1 MTAFY
6 SSYDPYKDPNAQS
19 LDNSGVNSFIA
30 SNSISTLQESPLPL
44 WTLAEVLILLAQENL
59 LDKKFADEV
68 LAQINFPQPLP
79 CEKNPR
85 KLEVPFISSVLKDG
99 KGPKGFSSI
108 AIDSRTLR
116 PGALFIAISGPNNE
130 GHSFIKDVFIKGA
143 QGAIILDKRLAFCQS
158 QALDLFFIPV
168 SSTQEAL
175 YALARQSRNRTKA
188 CIGAITGSVGKTS
201 TKEQVFLGLQAQG
214 KAFSNPLNYNNQWG
228 VPLSLSNLPRD
239 ADFGIFEIGTN
250 NPGEILPLSQLVR
263 PHVAAVTTIGPSHI
277 GHFVSLKALAEE
289 KASIYLGL
297 DKNSGLDI
305 PPVHSEKISILS
317 PNTPYWDILEEF
329 ALKGHSNL
337 LYFNVPYQSGLESA
351 HEKHHKGYCAQEKIV
366 QNHLQETLY
375 IVKKENI
382 SWDSYIGKN
391 AENPKKSVLERYRQ
405 LGLPLPAKITIELNK
420 KRYTY
425 CTAMGADHY
434 VHNSLCALSMIYAL
448 GGSIEKAL
456 PALESFLPIAGRGE
470 FLALEGKHTPLVLI
484 DDSYNASV
492 TSIKAAI
499 DFLEQC
505 DVTTLEQSFRAKK
518 NNRSG
523 ELQDPNPSFSLKKMV
538 VIGQMVEQGKWHKE
552 NHKKVL
558 EMLAQS
564 SIDYVWTYGQGFR
577 DSAKGLGNKEYAKHF
592 ESYEDLEKDVLEKI
606 QIGGYLMVKGSN
618 SLKLSR
624 LVEML
629 KISSTNL

>member
-6 SSYDPYKDPNAQS
+6 SSYDPYKDPNSQS
-19 LDNSGVNSFIA
+19 LENSEKNFFIA
-30 SNSISTLQESPLPL
+30 SNSISNLQESPLPL
-44 WTLAEVLILLAQENL
+44 WTLTEILILLKKESL
-59 LDKKFADEV
+59 LDKKFSDEV
-68 LAQINFPQPLP
+68 LANINLTAPLFNERNHDLKIP
-79 CEKNPR
+79 SMP
-85 KLEVPFISSVLKDG
+85 SVLKGG
-99 KGPKGFSSI
+99 KEPKGFSSI
-108 AIDSRTLR
+108 AIDSRNIR

-143 QGAIILDKRLAFCQS
+143 QGAIILDKRLAFCQR
-158 QALDLFFIPV
+158 QAPDLFLIPV

-214 KAFSNPLNYNNQWG
+214 KAFATPLNYNNQWG

-239 ADFGIFEIGTN
+239 ADFAIFEIGTN

-277 GHFVSLKALAEE
+277 GHFISLKALAEE

-297 DKNSGLDI
+297 DKNS
-305 PPVHSEKISILS
+305 PVDSKRISILS
-317 PNTPYWDILEEF
+317 PETPYWDILEQF
-329 ALKGHSNL
+329 ALRGRGNL
-337 LYFNVPYQSGLESA
+337 LYFNVPYQSWPESA
-351 HEKHHKGYCAQEKIV
+351 QEKHHKGYCAQEKTV
-366 QNHLQETLY
+366 QNQIQENLY

-382 SWDSYIGKN
+382 SWDSYIEKN
-391 AENPKKSVLERYRQ
+391 TENPKKSVLERYRQ

-425 CTAMGADHY
+425 CTAMGPDHY
-434 VHNSLCALSMIYAL
+434 VHNSLCALSIIYAL

-470 FLALEGKHTPLVLI
+470 FFALEGNHTPLVLM

-505 DVTTLEQSFRAKK
+505 DVTILEQSFRAKK
-518 NNRSG
+518 NNESG
-523 ELQDPNPSFSLKKMV
+523 GLKDPNPSFSLKKMV

-564 SIDYVWTYGQGFR
+564 SIDYVWTYGQSFM
-577 DSAKGLGNKEYAKHF
+577 DSGTGLGDKEYAKHF

-606 QIGGYLMVKGSN
+606 QTGGYLMIKGSN

-624 LVEML
+624 LVEIL